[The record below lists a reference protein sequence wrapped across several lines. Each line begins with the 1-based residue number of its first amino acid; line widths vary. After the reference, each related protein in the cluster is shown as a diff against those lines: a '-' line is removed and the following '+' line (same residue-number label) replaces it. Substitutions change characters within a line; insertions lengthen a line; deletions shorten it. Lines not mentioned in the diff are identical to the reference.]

1 MLPVADVQVDHRR
14 ARRLA
19 GLGGLDELLEGRGQL
34 GKSAFASSAPV
45 GATVIRVLV
54 AVLRG
59 VLAMGHIMAGR
70 ADATCPALW
79 ETVPS

>member
-1 MLPVADVQVDHRR
+1 MCRWIIAAPAASQAWAVSTSSSRVV
-14 ARRLA
+14 
-19 GLGGLDELLEGRGQL
+19 GSC

-54 AVLRG
+54 AVLLG